1 LAQGSVMQ
9 GVQASPLLGA
19 VPPPPRG
26 GGKRRLGAVLL
37 AIGAALCVSSL
48 VSDPSSVLGA
58 AWVALAPGFLLPAV
72 AAPAALPPT
81 AAGHSSHWPRLPTLP
96 QMTATMQAPMKV
108 LVMDGTGSFY
118 NSRTM
123 FEKLHEHS
131 RVTLMPFGS
140 DVNDAKK
147 MLLSRQTR
155 YNGLYDSLDFRA
167 GGAPEL
173 AAALADAEALL
184 ILNADAATVGDQVRA
199 AVGAGVKR
207 VVVHVLATDT
217 PAVDTAA
224 LESELAKGG
233 VAYTIMRTGVLN
245 PKSQGSGL
253 QVSALD
259 LPTCGE
265 ISREDAFRFLVE
277 ALTLDEANGRAFS
290 LCTSERTEASLKA
303 MRYAGSSR
311 REEVAALL
319 KGEVLERDPDEPL
332 ASVAKTTALPM
343 VSEEEREEELKRI
356 FASAKEK
363 AEIRQKQMAYEE
375 QEKKLKRAEMAEL
388 YGAARDANEAEDEE
402 TTRDGEASEKAEES
416 TRDGEADVDA
426 TPAPTPEDRG
436 NVPAPMR

>member
-1 LAQGSVMQ
+1 MQ

-37 AIGAALCVSSL
+37 AIGAALCVSGL

-96 QMTATMQAPMKV
+96 QMTATMQPPMKV

-207 VVVHVLATDT
+207 VVVHVLATDA

-265 ISREDAFRFLVE
+265 ISREDAFRFLTE
-277 ALTLDEANGRAFS
+277 ALTLEEASNRAFS
-290 LCTSERTEASLKA
+290 LCTSERTEASLKG
-303 MRYAGSSR
+303 MRIAGRTR

-319 KGEVLERDPDEPL
+319 RGEVEERDPDETRDQATVMTTARPQQTDEERREEL
-332 ASVAKTTALPM
+332 ASIFAKAKKDAEINKKRM
-343 VSEEEREEELKRI
+343 EYEEE
-356 FASAKEK
+356 
-363 AEIRQKQMAYEE
+363 
-375 QEKKLKRAEMAEL
+375 EKKMKRAEMEKL
-388 YGAARDANEAEDEE
+388 YGARPQPETKDDEE
-402 TTRDGEASEKAEES
+402 DGES
-416 TRDGEADVDA
+416 TRDAEKETKAEVSA
-426 TPAPTPEDRG
+426 TPAPTPEDGG
-436 NVPAPMR
+436 NVPAPLR